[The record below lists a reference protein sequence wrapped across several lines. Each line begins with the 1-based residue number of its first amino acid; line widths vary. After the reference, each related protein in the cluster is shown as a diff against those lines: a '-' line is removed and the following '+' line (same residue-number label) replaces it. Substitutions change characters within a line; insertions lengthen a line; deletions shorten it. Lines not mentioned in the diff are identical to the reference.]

1 MLYSFN
7 SLIVT
12 HTDRTVDSAQRITA
26 SFSQFT
32 NLHTVPYISV
42 YCEINTLFR
51 EKGENTS

>member
-12 HTDRTVDSAQRITA
+12 RTDRTVDSAQRITA

-51 EKGENTS
+51 EKGEKTS